1 MFAELVFERLAP
13 PIVRNRSG
21 MPGLSRAAQR
31 LLRIG
36 LEFLDRHHAHGG
48 RIAQAALGEFNYFF
62 GDELGYR
69 VGAVGQAKC
78 AASVE
83 KCRTHRFDQFRIEGL
98 PA

>member
-1 MFAELVFERLAP
+1 MQCFMSQ
-13 PIVRNRSG
+13 IRSG
-21 MPGLSRAAQR
+21 MPGLSRAARR
-31 LLRIG
+31 LRPIG
-36 LEFLDRHHAHGG
+36 LKFLDRHHAHGG
-48 RIAQAALGEFNYFF
+48 WIAQAALGEFNYFL

-69 VGAVGQAKC
+69 VGVVGQAKR

>member
-1 MFAELVFERLAP
+1 
-13 PIVRNRSG
+13 
-21 MPGLSRAAQR
+21 MPGLSRAARR
-31 LLRIG
+31 LQRIG
-36 LEFLDRHHAHGG
+36 LKFLDRHHAHGG
-48 RIAQAALGEFNYFF
+48 WIAQAALGELNYFL

-69 VGAVGQAKC
+69 VGGVGQAKR